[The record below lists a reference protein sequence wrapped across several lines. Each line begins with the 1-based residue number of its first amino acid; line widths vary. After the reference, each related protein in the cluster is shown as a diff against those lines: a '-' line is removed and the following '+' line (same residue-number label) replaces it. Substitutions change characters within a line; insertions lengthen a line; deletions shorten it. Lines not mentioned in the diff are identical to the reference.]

1 MNKEFYF
8 INEEIALTK
17 VNDQINRKIVAHGGD
32 MMIVEVHFQ
41 KGAIGSLHEHFH
53 EQVSYCI
60 KGKLEF
66 DVNGDKCIIGA
77 GDSVFMPKDSLH
89 GCVALE
95 DTVLLDIFTPQR
107 EDFLVQRDA
116 FLAAKETAE

>member
-1 MNKEFYF
+1 MNEQYYF
-8 INEEIALTK
+8 MNEEIEFEQ
-17 VNDQINRKIVAHGGD
+17 VNATIKRKIVARGGS
-32 MMIVEVHFQ
+32 MMIVEVHFA
-41 KGAIGSLHEHFH
+41 KGAIGALHEHFH

-66 DVNGDKCIIGA
+66 DVNGEKKVIGA
-77 GDSVFMPKDSLH
+77 GDSVFMPTDSLH

-107 EDFLVQRDA
+107 EDFL
-116 FLAAKETAE
+116 K